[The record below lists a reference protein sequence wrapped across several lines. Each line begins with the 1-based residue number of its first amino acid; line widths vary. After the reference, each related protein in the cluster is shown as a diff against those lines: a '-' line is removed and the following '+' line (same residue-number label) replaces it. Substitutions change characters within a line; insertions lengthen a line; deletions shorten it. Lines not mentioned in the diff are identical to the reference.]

1 MVASIYSEFIQ
12 KRMQEASNSILVQV
26 ESDQCYSAAYSHCTQ
41 FGSIATAIA
50 YKSADDRPFL
60 LLEYSDEGRVNDVL
74 ASGGFQADVIPWK
87 NRYFDYRQAADG
99 CAATHSVDSPI
110 QRGHLRQPLNRAT
123 LQAANSFDDQVLH
136 VYDHLRPNDLQ
147 HRLRSLAALQV
158 ESVLGQYA
166 QEMFPEAKVLPFGSS
181 FHGFGTYDA
190 NLDMTVQFVDRLAPI
205 DAAAPLE
212 FYGKDFEAD
221 DEQIEHDGRRIKCIA
236 WLLDYLIPG
245 SSQITPMAKSRPP
258 LARYFDAY
266 MQCRLD
272 VSANNV

>member
-1 MVASIYSEFIQ
+1 
-12 KRMQEASNSILVQV
+12 MQEAANSILVQV
-26 ESDQCYSAAYSHCTQ
+26 ESDECYSAAYSHCTQ

-60 LLEYSDEGRVNDVL
+60 LMEYSDEGRVMDVL
-74 ASGGFQADVIPWK
+74 ANGGFQADVIPWK
-87 NRYFDYRQAADG
+87 NRYFNYRQAADRQPAAAA
-99 CAATHSVDSPI
+99 AATHSVDSPI
-110 QRGHLRQPLNRAT
+110 QRGHLKEPLNKAI
-123 LQAANSFDDQVLH
+123 LQAANSFDDQVRH

-147 HRLRSLAALQV
+147 HRLRCLAALQV
-158 ESVLGQYA
+158 ESVLAHYA
-166 QEMFPEAKVLPFGSS
+166 QEMFPSAKVLPFGSS
-181 FHGFGTYDA
+181 FHGFGTFDA

-205 DAAAPLE
+205 DSAAPLE
-212 FYGKDFEAD
+212 FYGKDFDAD

-236 WLLDYLIPG
+236 WLLDYLIPD

-266 MQCRLD
+266 VQCRLD